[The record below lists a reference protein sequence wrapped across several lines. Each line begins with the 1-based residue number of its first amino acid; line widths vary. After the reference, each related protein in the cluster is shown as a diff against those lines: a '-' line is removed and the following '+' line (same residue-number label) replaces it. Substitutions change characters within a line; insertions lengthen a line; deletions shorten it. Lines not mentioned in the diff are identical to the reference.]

1 MDDDNISLFSDWKS
15 GERSPVK
22 VSLVLAAG
30 IIALELVIVIQ
41 G

>member
-1 MDDDNISLFSDWKS
+1 MDDDNNGLLSDWKR

-22 VSLVLAAG
+22 VSLIMMAG
-30 IIALELVIVIQ
+30 IVALALVIVIR

>member
-1 MDDDNISLFSDWKS
+1 MDDDNNSLFSDWKS

-30 IIALELVIVIQ
+30 IIALALVIVIQ